1 MRPVTDRSR
10 PVIWGAIAA
19 LVVVAVLL
27 AIFGGTVGAII
38 CAVVAVGLTLFSSG
52 LRRA

>member
-1 MRPVTDRSR
+1 MQIGSS

-27 AIFGGTVGAII
+27 AIFGGAIGAII
-38 CAVVAVGLTLFSSG
+38 VAVVAIALTLFSSG
-52 LRRA
+52 LRRT

>member
-1 MRPVTDRSR
+1 MFRMELSGS

-27 AIFGGTVGAII
+27 AIFGGAIGAII
-38 CAVVAVGLTLFSSG
+38 CAVVAIALVLFFG
-52 LRRA
+52 GRRR